1 MKREMILLG
10 ALLLACANV
19 IPAQAQTKNA
29 VKDWAEQWQMATEQ
43 LLASP
48 KRCPPTNTAISPSK
62 KWGPSA
68 SRSNTRPQR

>member
-29 VKDWAEQWQMATEQ
+29 VKDWAEPWQMATEQ
-43 LLASP
+43 LLASS
-48 KRCPPTNTAISPSK
+48 KRFCCKPDNY
-62 KWGPSA
+62 G
-68 SRSNTRPQR
+68 